1 MNKFM
6 AYTSEE
12 MSNELYHDPEA
23 WTADYVS
30 GSSLAEIYSTC
41 PAAWKFKPRD
51 DKSKAL
57 VFGTQ
62 SHTNFESKE
71 LFEKTYRRA
80 PASEDFKDL
89 ITSQTALAAKLKSFG
104 LKGTTG
110 KTYPE
115 LIKMMVDCGEDLNVM
130 WLIDMIAESQA
141 RADGVQLIE
150 AKDYDSCVAM
160 RQVLESIPEHN
171 ACMNSKTAQRE
182 LSLFGE
188 INGVKVKVRCDHVD
202 VTKNVTAT
210 LIDGYDEKGQP
221 ICRDIIY
228 PEAIVITDYKTTMS
242 ANPAEFM
249 RLAYNHGYYLKMALQ
264 CDLFRKAYPEE
275 KRPIVVRLLAQ
286 EKKEPYLPLAF
297 RMNSEQLKI
306 GRIQYMSV
314 INQFAMCQQHDVW
327 PSYSNGEPE
336 VCLDTPDWV
345 RRQFKQ
351 YLI

>member
-80 PASEDFKDL
+80 PAPEDFKDL

-115 LIKMMVDCGEDLNVM
+115 LIKMLVDCGEDLNVM

-210 LIDGYDEKGQP
+210 LIDGYDEKGHP

-242 ANPAEFM
+242 ANPVEFM

-327 PSYSNGEPE
+327 PSYSNGKPE